1 MERGGG
7 RLGEDDGEIR
17 TGASEIAAH
26 LRLKVAQYGGVYV
39 QLPLQ
44 VTTHLALH
52 LVNLPQ
58 GEYTLANDA
67 PRLVGVS
74 IVANNLGDGH
84 KHGNEKA
91 VTRQALCGEEAS
103 LEAL

>member
-1 MERGGG
+1 M
-7 RLGEDDGEIR
+7 DDGGIQ

-26 LRLKVAQYGGVYV
+26 LRLKVAQYGGIYV

-58 GEYTLANDA
+58 SEHTLANNA
-67 PRLVGVS
+67 PRLVGIGV
-74 IVANNLGDGH
+74 VANNL
-84 KHGNEKA
+84 
-91 VTRQALCGEEAS
+91 EAIINA
-103 LEAL
+103 EMKRR